1 MVTKTSR
8 LNSGYWLFFLLL
20 QWSYGA
26 DDTESWASIGFE
38 TKLPYSL
45 NLEFEQELRLKDQL
59 ATFKQTFSE
68 VSLSY
73 PVFDG
78 FKIQVP
84 FRYITYKDEIKQR
97 LSFAGSYKYSFKP
110 VSLKHRTK
118 YQRTYEK
125 GEIPEEL
132 IRNKFSIMYGLNKK
146 IEPYVSG
153 ELFHLYNTD
162 NDQFDEY
169 RVSLGVTVDLPG
181 KNSIKIFY
189 IYKKEDITKSS
200 PDEVNIFGLGY
211 NYKL

>member
-1 MVTKTSR
+1 MINKTSR
-8 LNSGYWLFFLLL
+8 LNNWYWFFFLLL

-26 DDTESWASIGFE
+26 DDSESWASIGFE
-38 TKLPYSL
+38 TKLPYLL

-59 ATFKQTFSE
+59 TTFKQTFSE

-84 FRYITYKDEIKQR
+84 FRYISDKDENKQR

-132 IRNKFSIMYGLNKK
+132 IRNKLSINYRS
-146 IEPYVSG
+146 VSYT
-153 ELFHLYNTD
+153 HLT
-162 NDQFDEY
+162 
-169 RVSLGVTVDLPG
+169 LP
-181 KNSIKIFY
+181 
-189 IYKKEDITKSS
+189 TKA
-200 PDEVNIFGLGY
+200 
-211 NYKL
+211 

>member
-1 MVTKTSR
+1 MVNKTSR
-8 LNSGYWLFFLLL
+8 LNSGYWLFFILL

-73 PVFDG
+73 PVFNG

-132 IRNKFSIMYGLNKK
+132 IRNKFSIMYRLNKK

-153 ELFHLYNTD
+153 EFIQLIDAHNYPL
-162 NDQFDEY
+162 DETRFSFGLTY
-169 RVSLGVTVDLPG
+169 ELPR
-181 KNSIKIFY
+181 KNSMKIFY
-189 IYKKEDITKSS
+189 TLKNEDKTKKTPAEIG
-200 PDEVNIFGLGY
+200 VFGLSY
-211 NYKL
+211 NFSF